1 MAAQVKDESLT
12 KEELNLTS
20 PQQIY
25 ITKEYNFKYQRAG
38 SFEQKSS
45 MQSVF
50 DAAGKGIKK
59 HPATAAFSVA
69 YTAATAVKI
78 TRENA

>member
-1 MAAQVKDESLT
+1 
-12 KEELNLTS
+12 
-20 PQQIY
+20 
-25 ITKEYNFKYQRAG
+25 
-38 SFEQKSS
+38 

-69 YTAATAVKI
+69 STAATTAATTAAVDAVK
-78 TRENA
+78 TTGENA